1 MFTNRDEVLEKAL
14 RIFAKMNY
22 EKASQM
28 EIAKTCGLSKAGLV
42 YYFPFK
48 LDLFKAVV
56 DKYVFDTQHSK
67 NKFNFTA
74 NSLSEFIDQYVAGVE
89 NMMQRLVHLLDD
101 GNNPSGCSFNF
112 YYYHLLM
119 QVRLYYP
126 NVEKKLAVIFEQNY
140 QLWKSAIQKAKENGE
155 IRQDLE
161 CHVLECTGRA
171 MPQFQHISSLE
182 QVCDLCNVLGV
193 KCLCCVCALCAV
205 AQLSISIISQILGEY
220 ERSTLC
226 IVHTCQRFQFVHGD
240 RRNGLRH
247 KQAAFFRNSLCNC
260 RSAFYTNAAVS
271 GAFVKHCYHPF
282 PGRYS
287 A

>member
-155 IRQDLE
+155 IRQDLDVE
-161 CHVLECTGRA
+161 ETASMFWQMFFGTSFEESF
-171 MPQFQHISSLE
+171 FQGKETIYSHKRDFNQIKPIIRFVFLF
-182 QVCDLCNVLGV
+182 LCV
-193 KCLCCVCALCAV
+193 
-205 AQLSISIISQILGEY
+205 Y
-220 ERSTLC
+220 
-226 IVHTCQRFQFVHGD
+226 
-240 RRNGLRH
+240 LRLY
-247 KQAAFFRNSLCNC
+247 NI
-260 RSAFYTNAAVS
+260 AVS
-271 GAFVKHCYHPF
+271 YMDNVQKQKENIAYSTKKKERTAFPYIRFSPHLH
-282 PGRYS
+282 
-287 A
+287 

>member
-48 LDLFKAVV
+48 LDLFKSVV

-89 NMMQRLVHLLDD
+89 NTMQRLVHLLDD

-126 NVEKKLAVIFEQNY
+126 NVEK
-140 QLWKSAIQKAKENGE
+140 AKENGE
-155 IRQDLE
+155 IRQDLDVE
-161 CHVLECTGRA
+161 ETASMFWQMFFGTSFEESF
-171 MPQFQHISSLE
+171 FQGLDTQKLSRSLHF
-182 QVCDLCNVLGV
+182 L
-193 KCLCCVCALCAV
+193 
-205 AQLSISIISQILGEY
+205 Y
-220 ERSTLC
+220 
-226 IVHTCQRFQFVHGD
+226 
-240 RRNGLRH
+240 
-247 KQAAFFRNSLCNC
+247 SLLK
-260 RSAFYTNAAVS
+260 A
-271 GAFVKHCYHPF
+271 
-282 PGRYS
+282 
-287 A
+287 

>member
-42 YYFPFK
+42 FYFPFK

-89 NMMQRLVHLLDD
+89 NTMQRFVHLLDD

-140 QLWKSAIQKAKENGE
+140 QLWKSAIQNAKENGE
-155 IRQDLE
+155 IRQDLDVE
-161 CHVLECTGRA
+161 ETASMFWQMFFGTSFEESF
-171 MPQFQHISSLE
+171 FQGLDTQKLSRSLHF
-182 QVCDLCNVLGV
+182 L
-193 KCLCCVCALCAV
+193 
-205 AQLSISIISQILGEY
+205 Y
-220 ERSTLC
+220 
-226 IVHTCQRFQFVHGD
+226 
-240 RRNGLRH
+240 
-247 KQAAFFRNSLCNC
+247 SLLK
-260 RSAFYTNAAVS
+260 A
-271 GAFVKHCYHPF
+271 
-282 PGRYS
+282 
-287 A
+287 

>member
-89 NMMQRLVHLLDD
+89 NTMQRLVHLLDD

-126 NVEKKLAVIFEQNY
+126 NVEKKLAVIFE
-140 QLWKSAIQKAKENGE
+140 
-155 IRQDLE
+155 
-161 CHVLECTGRA
+161 
-171 MPQFQHISSLE
+171 
-182 QVCDLCNVLGV
+182 
-193 KCLCCVCALCAV
+193 
-205 AQLSISIISQILGEY
+205 
-220 ERSTLC
+220 
-226 IVHTCQRFQFVHGD
+226 
-240 RRNGLRH
+240 
-247 KQAAFFRNSLCNC
+247 
-260 RSAFYTNAAVS
+260 
-271 GAFVKHCYHPF
+271 
-282 PGRYS
+282 
-287 A
+287 